1 MRHFKDHNVVCNYKN
16 QATYTDKAK
25 NKTRAIQ
32 LELLTNKRMLDI
44 QDFATGMNSDDP
56 LLCIIP

>member
-16 QATYTDKAK
+16 KATYTDKAK

-44 QDFATGMNSDDP
+44 QDFATGMNSDR
-56 LLCIIP
+56 